1 MVKLNLPWNAKELKV
16 FKHLT
21 TPRKIQDFLD
31 EIPYSTEDVYRSPRS
46 VIHDRK
52 AHCFDG
58 CLFGAAALRFLGFPP
73 LIVDMIAHN
82 DDEHML
88 AIFKVNGSIG
98 AIAKSNF
105 TGLRY
110 REPIYKSLRELVM
123 SYFEDFYNL
132 VYEKTLRGYTI
143 PLNLAKLD
151 HLNWMTCD
159 EHLEEVAI
167 STDKLRRY
175 NLLTKKQI
183 AFLSKMDE
191 KAYKAGMLGAESRGL
206 FKPGK

>member
-1 MVKLNLPWNAKELKV
+1 MSEKEIKL
-16 FKHLT
+16 FKQLT

-31 EIPYSTEDVYRSPRS
+31 QTPYSPDPIYRSPRS
-46 VIHDRK
+46 VILDRK

-58 CLFGAAALRFLGFPP
+58 CLFGAAALRFIGFPP
-73 LIVDMIAHN
+73 LILDMYAHN

-88 AIFKVNGSIG
+88 AIFRINDCIG

-132 VYEKTLRGYTI
+132 DYEKTLRGYAL
-143 PLNLAKLD
+143 PLNLTKYD
-151 HLNWMTCD
+151 HLDWMTSD
-159 EHLEEVAI
+159 EHLDEVADA
-167 STDKLRRY
+167 TDRMRRI
-175 NLLTKKQI
+175 NLLNKEQI
-183 AFLSKMDE
+183 AFLSKTDE
-191 KAYKAGMLGAESRGL
+191 KSYKAGLSGANLNGL
-206 FKPGK
+206 YKPGKKKNN